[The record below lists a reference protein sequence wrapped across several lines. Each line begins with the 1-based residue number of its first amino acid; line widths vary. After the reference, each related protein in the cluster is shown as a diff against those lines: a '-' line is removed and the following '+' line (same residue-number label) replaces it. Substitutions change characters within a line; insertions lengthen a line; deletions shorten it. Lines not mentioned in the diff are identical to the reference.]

1 MIQQLFAVFTR
12 PVYALIALMVGVT
25 VFSLA
30 VWLPNL
36 KLIGT
41 VITSSTATT
50 IEKVQLLMS
59 LYGGITT
66 NFTVVSALYTILI
79 AVLFGVYSALL
90 VYYIR
95 TMQAKSNDAV
105 SVSTLGVGG
114 VVSGFFGIGCAAC
127 GTFILTSLLTFG
139 GASTFLTLLPL
150 GGQEFGF
157 LGVGL
162 LVYAIY
168 SLLKKLNQSPVCSI

>member
-1 MIQQLFAVFTR
+1 M
-12 PVYALIALMVGVT
+12 LIALAVGVT
-25 VFSLA
+25 VFSVA

-36 KLIGT
+36 TLIGT
-41 VITSSTATT
+41 VLTSGTATIT
-50 IEKVQLLMS
+50 EKLQLLVS
-59 LYGGITT
+59 LYGGIAT

-79 AVLFGVYSALL
+79 AILFGVYSALL

-95 TMQAKSNDAV
+95 AMQTKSNDAV
-105 SVSTLGVGG
+105 SVSAFGVGG

-127 GTFILTSLLTFG
+127 GTFIFTSLLTFG
-139 GASTFLTLLPL
+139 GASAFLALLPL
-150 GGQEFGF
+150 DGQEFGF

-162 LVYAIY
+162 LAYAVY

>member
-1 MIQQLFAVFTR
+1 MVQQLLTIFTR
-12 PVYALIALMVGVT
+12 PAYALIASMVGVT
-25 VFSLA
+25 VFSVA

-95 TMQAKSNDAV
+95 TMRTKNNGAV
-105 SVSTLGVGG
+105 SVSALGVGG

>member
-1 MIQQLFAVFTR
+1 
-12 PVYALIALMVGVT
+12 MVGVAVLT
-25 VFSLA
+25 VA

-36 KLIGT
+36 TLIGT
-41 VITSSTATT
+41 VLTSSTATT
-50 IEKVQLLMS
+50 IEKLQLLVS
-59 LYGGITT
+59 LYGGIAT
-66 NFTVVSALYTILI
+66 NFTLVSALYTILI
-79 AVLFGVYSALL
+79 ALLFGVYSALL

-95 TMQAKSNDAV
+95 TMQTKSNDAV
-105 SVSTLGVGG
+105 SVGALGVGG

-139 GASTFLTLLPL
+139 GASTFITLLPL

-157 LGVGL
+157 IGVGL
-162 LVYAIY
+162 LAYAVY

>member
-1 MIQQLFAVFTR
+1 MVQQLLTIFTR
-12 PVYALIALMVGVT
+12 PAYALIASMVGVT
-25 VFSLA
+25 VFSVA

-66 NFTVVSALYTILI
+66 NFTLVSALYTILI
-79 AVLFGVYSALL
+79 AILFGVYSALF

-105 SVSTLGVGG
+105 SVSALGVGG

-162 LVYAIY
+162 LTYAVY
-168 SLLKKLNQSPVCSI
+168 SLLKKLNEPSVCNI

>member
-1 MIQQLFAVFTR
+1 MVQQLLTIFTR
-12 PVYALIALMVGVT
+12 PAYALIASMVGVT
-25 VFSLA
+25 VFSVA

-79 AVLFGVYSALL
+79 AILFGVYSALF

-95 TMQAKSNDAV
+95 TMQAKNNGAV
-105 SVSTLGVGG
+105 SVSALGVGG